1 MQEVEIK
8 MSDGSVVKMRRP
20 KVKDTLAVA
29 KISNVGE
36 QEVALIAN
44 LTMQTT
50 DDISELYLD
59 DYAALQ
65 NELKRFLSPEK
76 KSS

>member
-44 LTMQTT
+44 LTMQTVE
-50 DDISELYLD
+50 DISELYLY
-59 DYAALQ
+59 DYALLQ

-76 KSS
+76 KSL

>member
-1 MQEVEIK
+1 MQDVEITL
-8 MSDGSVVKMRRP
+8 SDGTVVKMRRP

-44 LTMQTT
+44 LTMQTVE
-50 DDISELYLD
+50 DISELYLD
-59 DYAALQ
+59 DYALLQ

>member
-1 MQEVEIK
+1 MQDVEIK

-44 LTMQTT
+44 LTMQTVE
-50 DDISELYLD
+50 DISELYLD
-59 DYAALQ
+59 DYALLQ

-76 KSS
+76 KSL